1 MQYYQGNY
9 RDHQSV
15 SIFNYGALSTYHM
28 LVVSTPVSGLHLMY
42 IIMHPG
48 VYVMSGLDP
57 NLDFFAG

>member
-1 MQYYQGNY
+1 
-9 RDHQSV
+9 
-15 SIFNYGALSTYHM
+15 M

-57 NLDFFAG
+57 NLDFFAE